1 MLLSCDVHPE
11 KWAEDKQTC
20 TLIVIIIGKLRDFLE

>member
-20 TLIVIIIGKLRDFLE
+20 TPMVIIIGKLRGFCE